1 MAATEL
7 TRPQSGQAAV
17 EYVGLVAV
25 VAFAL
30 AAVAVLVPRPAHQML
45 SVVERAICTGL
56 GRSCEIGGEE
66 SLAFAPCPVTRSV
79 ESTDVHATVMS
90 LRAGRGESALVE
102 ELSDGTATVTLADRG
117 ELGVEGGVGA
127 GLFGGGARV
136 EGSAGLDFAAGR
148 GYRFDG
154 IDEAL
159 RFVAGQRPMA
169 GVEGAARLVA
179 GPGCVVC
186 GLAGITPEERPEPDF
201 TYLEGGGIA
210 QAGADAGDGPA
221 LAAAEVGGAVVLGR
235 RIDHRTGEVTVYY
248 RLGGAAGA
256 AAAGPIAWAGN
267 AGVDGVVEYT
277 TARDG
282 TPTDLTVR
290 ATRQRTSSAGLAARA
305 ADGGAPGHRG
315 LARDSAG
322 EGHVVEQLASLDLG
336 DPRNRVAATRLIE
349 AVGPP
354 ADPVAL
360 SRGLRS
366 VDRRLEAAGAVEVR
380 EFSAGV
386 REQELSGDAALGL
399 KLGVGAA
406 RATVERTLTAAR
418 TRPAGASVFL
428 DRMDCLG

>member
-1 MAATEL
+1 MRLTEL
-7 TRPQSGQAAV
+7 TRPQMGQAAV

-25 VAFAL
+25 VALAL
-30 AAVAVLVPRPAHQML
+30 AALAVLVPRPAHLML
-45 SVVERAICTGL
+45 SVVERAICAGL

-66 SLAFAPCPVTRSV
+66 SLAFEPCPVRRSV
-79 ESTDVHATVMS
+79 ESADVHATVMS
-90 LRAGRGESALVE
+90 LRAGRGQSALVE

-127 GLFGGGARV
+127 SLSGGGARV
-136 EGSAGLDFAAGR
+136 EGSAGLEVGAGR

-154 IDEAL
+154 IEEAL
-159 RFVAGQRPMA
+159 RFVAEERA
-169 GVEGAARLVA
+169 VDGVEGAARLVA

-186 GLAGITPEERPEPDF
+186 DLAGISPEEPREPDF
-201 TYLEGGGIA
+201 TYLEGGGTA
-210 QAGADAGDGPA
+210 RAGADAGGGPA
-221 LAAAEVGGAVVLGR
+221 LAAAEVGGAVALGR
-235 RIDHRTGEVTVYY
+235 RVDHRTGEVTVYY

-256 AAAGPIAWAGN
+256 AAAGPMAWAGS

-290 ATRQRTSSAGLAARA
+290 STRQSTSSAGLAARA
-305 ADGGAPGHRG
+305 ADAGAPGRRG
-315 LARDSAG
+315 LARQSAG
-322 EGHVVEQLASLDLG
+322 EGQVIERVASLDLG
-336 DPRNRVAATRLIE
+336 DPRNRAAATRLIE

-380 EFSAGV
+380 EFSTAV
-386 REQELSGDAALGL
+386 RESELSGDAALGL
-399 KLGVGAA
+399 KVGVGAA
-406 RATVERTLTAAR
+406 RATAERTLTAAR

-428 DRMDCLG
+428 DRIDCLD